1 MSFDGKYYVS
11 SNPKNNTVI
20 TDLVTGEPIRTL
32 YSSNNDFF
40 ISLPVISKDNK
51 KVAYNESKDKIV
63 IINMY
68 STDELSQ
75 IANKTLKN
83 RRLSEAELNSIG
95 RRK

>member
-1 MSFDGKYYVS
+1 
-11 SNPKNNTVI
+11 
-20 TDLVTGEPIRTL
+20 
-32 YSSNNDFF
+32 
-40 ISLPVISKDNK
+40 
-51 KVAYNESKDKIV
+51 
-63 IINMY
+63 MY